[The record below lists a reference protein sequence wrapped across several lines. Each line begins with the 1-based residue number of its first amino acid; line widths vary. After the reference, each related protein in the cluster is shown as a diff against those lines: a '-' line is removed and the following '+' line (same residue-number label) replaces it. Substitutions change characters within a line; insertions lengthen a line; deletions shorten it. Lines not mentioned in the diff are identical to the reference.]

1 MNLTMAYEETERDLL
16 CSDYDTTTQ
25 RNITA
30 FSLHQYSMFAN
41 HNIHC
46 HQSLLRLDQASALR
60 LTETLQQ
67 ASVQMADKHKQ
78 VR

>member
-1 MNLTMAYEETERDLL
+1 MNMTMAHEEPKPDLL

-25 RNITA
+25 RNIAA
-30 FSLHQYSMFAN
+30 FSLHQHSMFAD

-46 HQSLLRLDQASALR
+46 HQSLLRLDQSSALR
-60 LTETLQQ
+60 LTETLHQ